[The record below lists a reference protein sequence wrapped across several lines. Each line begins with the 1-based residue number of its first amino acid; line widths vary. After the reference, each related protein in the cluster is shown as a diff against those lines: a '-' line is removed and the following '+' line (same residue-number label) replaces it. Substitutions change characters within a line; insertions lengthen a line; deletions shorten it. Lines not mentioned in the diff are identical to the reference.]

1 MVTGMLLC
9 KVIGCVISTCK
20 DENIKGKKLMVVQE
34 ECNPGTDK
42 SLIAVDCVDAGIGD
56 TVMVLHEGGSSRM
69 ASQCSEGPVDA
80 AIVGVV
86 DHE

>member
-1 MVTGMLLC
+1 
-9 KVIGCVISTCK
+9 
-20 DENIKGKKLMVVQE
+20 
-34 ECNPGTDK
+34 
-42 SLIAVDCVDAGIGD
+42 
-56 TVMVLHEGGSSRM
+56 MVLHEGGSSRM